1 MDAAFKK
8 LRKRYKKKLGLHGK
22 RKKKWREL
30 KNALGKVT
38 GYGGREKV

>member
-22 RKKKWREL
+22 RKRKWREL
-30 KNALGKVT
+30 GNSLRKVT

>member
-8 LRKRYKKKLGLHGK
+8 LRKTYKKKLNLHGK
-22 RKKKWREL
+22 RKRKWREL
-30 KNALGKVT
+30 KNVLRKVT

>member
-1 MDAAFKK
+1 MDAAFRK
-8 LRKRYKKKLGLHGK
+8 LRKKYKKKLGLHGK

-30 KNALGKVT
+30 KNALGKVI